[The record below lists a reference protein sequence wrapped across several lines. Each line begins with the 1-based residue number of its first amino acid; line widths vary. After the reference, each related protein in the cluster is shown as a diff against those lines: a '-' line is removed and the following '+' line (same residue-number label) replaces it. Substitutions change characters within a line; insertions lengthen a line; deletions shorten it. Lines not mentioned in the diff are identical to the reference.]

1 MRSSRATHWRL
12 LTDMLRPH
20 RRVVGLLAVAVAASG
35 ALPLAGPQ
43 LLRAFVDR
51 AVAGGRIAGLLVIA
65 GAYAGIGLLTQA
77 AAVVTTYAATRVA
90 WKATNELRERA
101 CAHVLGLDLGYH
113 ARSRPGTLIERID
126 GDATAISTFFTTF
139 VVQVAAAAV
148 TMIGALL
155 LVAREDWR
163 ACLAMTAFVAAGL
176 AVMARLRDRAVAH
189 SAAERA
195 AFASVMGVVEEQL
208 DGAEDLRALGAGPHA
223 LGHHERSSGKA
234 LRAALGRGRA
244 QAVIEMWAMGFF
256 AAGGLLMLAG
266 AGMLERR
273 GLITVG
279 TVFLLFQY
287 TQVLRRPVE
296 LIADQLQE
304 VQRAAAGAGR
314 MQELLATGSAL
325 PAGGRAAVPGGA
337 LAVSFDGVSFCYAE
351 GRPVLHDVC
360 LAIRPG
366 EVVGLVGHSGSGKTT
381 LARLA
386 LRLLDPTTGAV
397 RVGGVD
403 LRDAD
408 PHQLRRRVG
417 IITQD
422 VQLLSVSVRD
432 NLTLFD
438 ACLIGDS
445 LDPCVP
451 DSTLVEL
458 LDDLGLRDWL
468 RGLPAGL
475 DTVIGQ
481 GTDLSAGQAQL
492 LGLGRAF
499 LQDPGLLVLDEA
511 SSRID
516 PVTAELVERAL
527 DRLLDGRTAIV
538 IAHRL
543 RSVARAGTVVVLD
556 QGRIVE
562 AGPRDLLAAD
572 ETSRFAALLRADRS
586 TLEVSQ

>member
-20 RRVVGLLAVAVAASG
+20 RRVVALLAVAVAASG
-35 ALPLAGPQ
+35 AVPLAGPQ

-51 AVAGGRIAGLLVIA
+51 AAEGSKIADLVVIA

-77 AAVVTTYAATRVA
+77 AAVVTTYIATRVS

-101 CAHVLGLDLGYH
+101 FAHVLGLDLGYH
-113 ARSRPGTLIERID
+113 AETRPGTLVERVD
-126 GDATAISTFFTTF
+126 GDATAISTFFATF
-139 VVQVAAAAV
+139 VIQVAAAAV
-148 TMIGALL
+148 TMTGALL

-163 ACLAMTAFVAAGL
+163 AGVAMTAFAAAGL
-176 AVMARLRDRAVAH
+176 AVMVRLRDRAVTH

-195 AFASVMGVVEEQL
+195 AFASVMGVVAEQL

-223 LGHHERSSGKA
+223 LDHHERSSGRL
-234 LRAALGRGRA
+234 LRVALGRGRA
-244 QAVIEMWAMGFF
+244 QAGIEMATMGFF

-304 VQRAAAGAGR
+304 VQRAAAGASR
-314 MQELLATGSAL
+314 MNELLATGSAL
-325 PAGGRAAVPGGA
+325 PPGGRAVVPAGA
-337 LAVSFDGVSFCYAE
+337 LAVTFEGVSFYYAE

-408 PHQLRRRVG
+408 PHQLRQRVG

-422 VQLLSVSVRD
+422 VQLFSASVRD
-432 NLTLFD
+432 NLTLFED
-438 ACLIGDS
+438 GVADT
-445 LDPCVP
+445 
-451 DSTLVEL
+451 TLVEL

-468 RGLPAGL
+468 GQLPAGL

-499 LQDPGLLVLDEA
+499 LRDPGLLVLDEA

-527 DRLLDGRTAIV
+527 DRLLEGRTAIV

-543 RSVARAGTVVVLD
+543 RSVTRAGTVVVVD

-562 AGPRDLLAAD
+562 SGARDALAAD

-586 TLEVSQ
+586 TREVSR